1 VKLLVKL
8 AWRNLWRN
16 TRRTIITILAVT
28 FATLFAIAMRGVQL
42 GTYEENISFALK
54 LFSGFIQIQAPGFQD
69 NPSLHKSFVFTD
81 ELRSELSSIDEIN
94 GYAPRVYADGLASFR
109 ENSLG
114 TALFGVVPS
123 RERTVTTYS
132 TKIDQGHAFTTDTS
146 DAVVLGYK
154 LLENLNAKIGD
165 DIVIL
170 AQAYD
175 GTLGNQRFRIVGT
188 VKTGSSEFDGMAI
201 FMGLRTLQNL
211 LGMENRIHVLALSLK
226 NVYAVDQVTARLNS
240 TLDTSKVQAVPWQRV
255 MPDLQ
260 QSIQLDNVSG
270 IIFLGILIVV
280 VAFGILN
287 TVLMSVTERF
297 REFGV
302 LLSLGMPQIKLVWVV
317 FFETMII
324 AFVGLIIGNLLAV
337 GVNYY
342 LIVHPIEF
350 GGEYGSII
358 QEYGFLPMIKS
369 ALKPSSFANTSLSIL
384 IISLLSTI
392 YPLYRT
398 FKLEPL
404 KGIRY
409 T

>member
-1 VKLLVKL
+1 MKLLLRL

-16 TRRTIITILAVT
+16 KRRTIITILAVT

-42 GTYEENISFALK
+42 GTYEENISFALR
-54 LFSGFIQIQAPGFQD
+54 LFSGFVQIQAPGFQD
-69 NPSLHKSFVFTD
+69 NPSLHKSFVFD
-81 ELRSELSSIDEIN
+81 EQLHSELLSIHEIT
-94 GYAPRVYADGLASFR
+94 GYAPRVYADGLASFHN
-109 ENSLG
+109 NSLG
-114 TALFGVVPS
+114 CALFGVIPE

-132 TKIDQGHAFTTDTS
+132 TKIAEGHAFDSDTS

-154 LLENLNAKIGD
+154 LLDNLNAKIGD
-165 DIVIL
+165 AIVIL
-170 AQAYD
+170 AQGYD

-201 FMGLRTLQNL
+201 FMGLRTLQDL
-211 LGMENRIHVLALSLK
+211 LEMGDRIHVLALSL
-226 NVYAVDQVTARLNS
+226 NDVYAVEEVTNQLNS
-240 TLDTSKVQAVPWQRV
+240 TLETSKVRALPWQRV

-302 LLSLGMPQIKLVWVV
+302 LLSLGMPQVKLVWVV
-317 FFETMII
+317 FFETIII
-324 AFVGLIIGNLLAV
+324 AFIGMFVGNILAV

-350 GGEYGSII
+350 GGEYGSIME
-358 QEYGFLPMIKS
+358 EYGFLPIIKS
-369 ALKPSSFANTSLSIL
+369 ALKPSSFANTTLSIL

>member
-1 VKLLVKL
+1 MKLLLRL

-54 LFSGFIQIQAPGFQD
+54 LFSGFIQIQAPGYQD
-69 NPSLHKSFVFTD
+69 NPSLHKSFVFNE
-81 ELRSELSSIDEIN
+81 ELRSELSSIHEIS

-109 ENSLG
+109 NNSLG
-114 TALFGVVPS
+114 AALFGVVPE
-123 RERTVTTYS
+123 REQTVTAYS
-132 TKIDQGHAFTTDTS
+132 TKINQGRAFSSDTS
-146 DAVVLGYK
+146 NSVVLGYK

-170 AQAYD
+170 AQGYD
-175 GTLGNQRFRIVGT
+175 GTLGNQRFRILGT
-188 VKTGSSEFDGMAI
+188 VKTGSSVFDGMAI
-201 FMGLRTLQNL
+201 FIGLRTLQNL
-211 LGMENRIHVLALSLK
+211 LGMENKIHVLALSLK
-226 NVYAVDQVTARLNS
+226 DVYAVDQVTAQLNS
-240 TLDTSKVQAVPWQRV
+240 TLDTSKVQALPWQRV
-255 MPDLQ
+255 MPDLN
-260 QSIQLDNVSG
+260 QSIELDNVGG
-270 IIFLGILIVV
+270 IIFLAILILV

-302 LLSLGMPQIKLVWVV
+302 LLSLGMPQGKLVWAV
-317 FFETMII
+317 FLETLFIALIGMI
-324 AFVGLIIGNLLAV
+324 VGNILAV

-342 LIVHPIEF
+342 FIVHPIEF
-350 GGEYGSII
+350 RGQFAAIM
-358 QEYGFLPMIKS
+358 QEYGFLPIIKS
-369 ALKPSSFANTSLSIL
+369 ALVPSSFANTTLSIL
-384 IISLLSTI
+384 IISLLSTV